1 MIKIVIFDGG
11 YGGEFFA
18 DRFEEAIP
26 VVDIIRVID
35 WRHAEQY
42 LTSAKDSRT
51 LAEEA
56 LRPYINKVDLIIL
69 ANHLLSLSSLKYFQR
84 KFPKQKFIGF
94 SLKEPDTF
102 IQRDTIVI
110 TTKALTRTI
119 DYHSFIFHLKRKVKT
134 ITVDSWPIKIDD
146 GELTTTEIAH
156 TITEFAKKKKLHPE
170 EFILANA
177 QLEDIKAELKK
188 IFGRK
193 TKTYSSFDDTI
204 REACKTLRIR
214 GAVGKKSN

>member
-84 KFPKQKFIGF
+84 KFPKQKFIG
-94 SLKEPDTF
+94 D
-102 IQRDTIVI
+102 
-110 TTKALTRTI
+110 
-119 DYHSFIFHLKRKVKT
+119 RKSV
-134 ITVDSWPIKIDD
+134 V
-146 GELTTTEIAH
+146 
-156 TITEFAKKKKLHPE
+156 
-170 EFILANA
+170 
-177 QLEDIKAELKK
+177 
-188 IFGRK
+188 
-193 TKTYSSFDDTI
+193 
-204 REACKTLRIR
+204 
-214 GAVGKKSN
+214 